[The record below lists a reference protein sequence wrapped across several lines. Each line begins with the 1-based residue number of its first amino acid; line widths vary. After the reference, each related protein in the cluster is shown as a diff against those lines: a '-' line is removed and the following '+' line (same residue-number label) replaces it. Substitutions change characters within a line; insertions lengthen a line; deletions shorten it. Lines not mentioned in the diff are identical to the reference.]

1 MKIKAF
7 TILEIVISMAVMAI
21 IITMVYLVY
30 IFFTKNTSEYAS
42 MLTENFE
49 MELFYS
55 LLKEDFYKSDKVLV
69 QEDNGFLV
77 VYYDQSEVS
86 YYSKAGFL
94 FREIQNKKD
103 SIPLGYLE
111 VNTLFEKPMQGTE
124 NLVQSVSINSEL
136 LQQGVPL
143 FVFKEYPSNY
153 LRTREWA

>member
-1 MKIKAF
+1 
-7 TILEIVISMAVMAI
+7 MAVMAI

-55 LLKEDFYKSDKVLV
+55 LLKEDFYKSEKVLV

-77 VYYDQSEVS
+77 VYYDQREVS
-86 YYSKAGFL
+86 YYSKARFL

-111 VNTLFEKPMQGTE
+111 VNTLFEKPMQATE
-124 NLVQSVSINSEL
+124 NLVQSVTINSEL
-136 LQQGVPL
+136 LKQGIPL

-153 LRTREWA
+153 LRTRE

>member
-153 LRTREWA
+153 LRTRE

>member
-55 LLKEDFYKSDKVLV
+55 LLKEDFYKSEKVLV

-77 VYYDQSEVS
+77 VYYDQREVS
-86 YYSKAGFL
+86 YYSKARFL

-111 VNTLFEKPMQGTE
+111 VNTLFEKPMQATE
-124 NLVQSVSINSEL
+124 NLVQSVTINSEL
-136 LQQGVPL
+136 LKQGIPL

-153 LRTREWA
+153 LRTRE

>member
-1 MKIKAF
+1 
-7 TILEIVISMAVMAI
+7 MAVMAI

-153 LRTREWA
+153 LRTRE